1 MRRGAGSL
9 EHPGARLPRT
19 YESLC
24 HHRRVLLVIPTLFI
38 LTIVVFLSV
47 SLIPGDI
54 IDAMGADL
62 QDQRGFDRAA
72 LERRLGLDVPVPVQ
86 YGRWIGG
93 IFLRGTLGESL
104 WSDSPVEEL
113 LRDGLPVTLGLGL
126 PGDSHR
132 ARASAAGRHLFG
144 NSSGYRHRLRG
155 ALGRHHRPCHAQLLD
170 SSHGLALSGHLV
182 GLGRR
187 HCSGCRSPK
196 TRWGI
201 SGC

>member
-1 MRRGAGSL
+1 M
-9 EHPGARLPRT
+9 
-19 YESLC
+19 
-24 HHRRVLLVIPTLFI
+24 LVIPTLFI
-38 LTIVVFLSV
+38 LTMVVFLSV

-113 LRDGLPVTLGLGL
+113 LRGGLPVTLGLGFLAIVIGLAIAL
-126 PGDSHR
+126 PVGIF
-132 ARASAAGRHLFG
+132 SAIRQGTFTDYAGRSVAIIGLQ
-144 NSSGYRHRLRG
+144 SGATMR
-155 ALGRHHRPCHAQLLD
+155 AMI
-170 SSHGLALSGHLV
+170 
-182 GLGRR
+182 
-187 HCSGCRSPK
+187 CR
-196 TRWGI
+196 
-201 SGC
+201 

>member
-1 MRRGAGSL
+1 MRA
-9 EHPGARLPRT
+9 
-19 YESLC
+19 YVI
-24 HHRRVLLVIPTLFI
+24 RRVLLVIPTLFI

-104 WSDSPVEEL
+104 WSDSPVEGL
-113 LRDGLPVTLGLGL
+113 LTRWAAGNAGAWL
-126 PGDSHR
+126 PGDS
-132 ARASAAGRHLFG
+132 
-144 NSSGYRHRLRG
+144 
-155 ALGRHHRPCHAQLLD
+155 
-170 SSHGLALSGHLV
+170 
-182 GLGRR
+182 
-187 HCSGCRSPK
+187 
-196 TRWGI
+196 
-201 SGC
+201 